1 MLYGSRTMNDAT
13 ERDDID
19 FLIREIEHIKFNLN
33 DPSLGSVFWEEAM
46 KDFINRHGGE
56 LVAMLRELI
65 KRRAAESQSGGGL
78 HKDTHRIIVE
88 GFSDENPNAALSNA
102 LDKASGYFSEQHDVS
117 FTLMGL
123 SHLPHGG
130 HRALLEVH
138 VTPMTL
144 RNKCHPQEQD
154 VELKHIHDSD
164 YRNRKKYD
172 EEHKKH
178 LVFDHFATTVGGSP
192 LEIPD
197 YFLINIKDADLMN
210 FMIEKAFFNAG
221 KKGPAESSPETPE
234 KIMVR
239 VVKPKLELEDDL
251 I

>member
-1 MLYGSRTMNDAT
+1 MSGTTGYDNV
-13 ERDDID
+13 D
-19 FLIREIEHIKFNLN
+19 FLIREIERIKFNLN
-33 DPSLGSVFWEEAM
+33 DPSLGPVFWEEAM
-46 KDFINRHGGE
+46 KDFISKHGGE

-102 LDKASGYFSEQHDVS
+102 LDKASRYFSEQHDVS
-117 FTLMGL
+117 FTLLGL

-144 RNKCHPQEQD
+144 RDKCHPEGQD
-154 VELKHIHDSD
+154 VEIEHIHDLD
-164 YRNRKKYD
+164 YRKRKKYD
-172 EEHKKH
+172 ENHRKH
-178 LVFDHFATTVGGSP
+178 LVFDHFASTVGGSP

-210 FMIEKAFFNAG
+210 YMIEKSFFNAG
-221 KKGPAESSPETPE
+221 RKQPPVEGSPETSE
-234 KIMVR
+234 KVLVR
-239 VVKPKLELEDDL
+239 VIQPKLTLDDDM